1 MFVPQ
6 SLELTVVSVYLTSQ
20 GAPNIVTSIT
30 NLPMKLLLKPC
41 TPIKDADY
49 KVTICTNKPAVS
61 LIDLY
66 PGIIVIELDYSSILS
81 KCDLCGEKLFN
92 SQYYI
97 MFQSLFLKAPWQ
109 TLLVFNIFVDIL
121 SPSYLQRIPRDIG
134 YNQTIFR
141 LFGC

>member
-49 KVTICTNKPAVS
+49 KVTICTNKPAGGYMTYIPGVNRQLTS
-61 LIDLY
+61 LMLHNY
-66 PGIIVIELDYSSILS
+66 
-81 KCDLCGEKLFN
+81 
-92 SQYYI
+92 
-97 MFQSLFLKAPWQ
+97 
-109 TLLVFNIFVDIL
+109 
-121 SPSYLQRIPRDIG
+121 
-134 YNQTIFR
+134 
-141 LFGC
+141 

>member
-1 MFVPQ
+1 MNIIDSKIKSQVFFSIPGDEYSFSVYCYLYNMFVPQ

-66 PGIIVIELDYSSILS
+66 PGIILIILDY
-81 KCDLCGEKLFN
+81 
-92 SQYYI
+92 
-97 MFQSLFLKAPWQ
+97 
-109 TLLVFNIFVDIL
+109 
-121 SPSYLQRIPRDIG
+121 
-134 YNQTIFR
+134 
-141 LFGC
+141 